1 MDLSNI
7 PTQVLLD
14 EIERRK
20 QFESGHAFKVGDKVR
35 NKKTGEKN
43 TIRKIDDKN
52 YYFFMHIDYLLD
64 DWDGFSIDKESD
76 YELID

>member
-35 NKKTGEKN
+35 NKKTGEKKYN
-43 TIRKIDDKN
+43 KKN
-52 YYFFMHIDYLLD
+52 
-64 DWDGFSIDKESD
+64 
-76 YELID
+76 